1 MSTPVPIPGGGPPPP
16 PPNNSSAPPWAK
28 QGLLPPPGGP
38 MMGKILLLSLSFC
51 CFQTIAGRHILPKY
65 KDLVLSTE
73 LIRQVG
79 HPREI
84 GKLRV
89 GVLVLGQHS
98 DLVVSDH
105 HKAIL
110 M

>member
-1 MSTPVPIPGGGPPPP
+1 
-16 PPNNSSAPPWAK
+16 
-28 QGLLPPPGGP
+28 

-73 LIRQVG
+73 LIRRVG

-89 GVLVLGQHS
+89 GVLV
-98 DLVVSDH
+98 VPDH

>member
-1 MSTPVPIPGGGPPPP
+1 
-16 PPNNSSAPPWAK
+16 
-28 QGLLPPPGGP
+28 
-38 MMGKILLLSLSFC
+38 MMGKILFLSLSFC
-51 CFQTIAGRHILPKY
+51 SFQTIAGRHILPRY

-84 GKLRV
+84 GKLGV

-105 HKAIL
+105 HKVIL

>member
-1 MSTPVPIPGGGPPPP
+1 
-16 PPNNSSAPPWAK
+16 
-28 QGLLPPPGGP
+28 
-38 MMGKILLLSLSFC
+38 MMGKILFLSWSFC
-51 CFQTIAGRHILPKY
+51 CFQTIAGRHILQKY

-89 GVLVLGQHS
+89 
-98 DLVVSDH
+98 
-105 HKAIL
+105 
-110 M
+110 

>member
-1 MSTPVPIPGGGPPPP
+1 
-16 PPNNSSAPPWAK
+16 
-28 QGLLPPPGGP
+28 
-38 MMGKILLLSLSFC
+38 MMGKILFLSLSFC

-89 GVLVLGQHS
+89 
-98 DLVVSDH
+98 
-105 HKAIL
+105 
-110 M
+110 